1 MFNFLK
7 NIFFNY
13 PKNVPNIFSPKYEEY
28 LLKQYGS
35 ADKMNNNITLLVIA
49 DTHGTLDEN
58 EFKQYI
64 ANKQYDVCIMLGDHY
79 NRDIDI
85 ILKYVNKSK
94 LYGIKG
100 NHDYDYL
107 SDYGIPNINGNIIE
121 INGVKILGMEGSF
134 KYKPVDFPS
143 FTQDDSINF
152 LESKPKVDILVT
164 HDKKFDCEKLK
175 DPAHQGLIG
184 ITNYIFK
191 NKISVHIHGHIH
203 EPYTKKMING
213 TTEYSIFGYE
223 IIKID
228 NSL

>member
-1 MFNFLK
+1 MFKLFKKLFSNSS
-7 NIFFNY
+7 NSS
-13 PKNVPNIFSPKYEEY
+13 PNNFSPKYEEY
-28 LLKQYGS
+28 LLNQYGN
-35 ADKMNNNITLLVIA
+35 ADKINNCISLLVIA
-49 DTHGTLDEN
+49 DTHGTLDEDK
-58 EFKQYI
+58 FKQYL
-64 ANKQYDVCIMLGDHY
+64 ADKQYDICIMLGDHY

-85 ILKYVNKSK
+85 ILRYVDKSK
-94 LYGIKG
+94 IYGIKG

-107 SDYGIPNINGNIIE
+107 NDYNIPNINGQVIE

-143 FTQDDSINF
+143 FTQEDSITF
-152 LESKPKVDILVT
+152 LESSPKVDILVT
-164 HDKKFDCEKLK
+164 HDKKFDHVKIK

-203 EPYTKKMING
+203 EPYVKKMING
-213 TTEYSIFGYE
+213 TTEYSVFGYE

-228 NSL
+228 SNI